1 MKLIK
6 AVAALA
12 LVAVSV
18 DVGAQVTLQNPSNE
32 DAKSEI
38 VRTITKSY
46 VDGRINGDHVA
57 DDCKIKFNNHELT
70 KEEWAK
76 LTEFH
81 HQIFEN
87 IEFTIGWV
95 QTTKYEG
102 ENWDWGDGTTWSH
115 QWNSWTATSKI
126 SGETHTNTCHWGFLW
141 ENNKIKN
148 IYGFFSDEWYN
159 KEVTLYTNSTHI
171 QSNSG
176 KKDH

>member
-18 DVGAQVTLQNPSNE
+18 DVEAQFTLQNPSNE

-102 ENWDWGDGTTWSH
+102 ENWDWRDGNTLSH
-115 QWNSWTATSKI
+115 Q
-126 SGETHTNTCHWGFLW
+126 
-141 ENNKIKN
+141 
-148 IYGFFSDEWYN
+148 
-159 KEVTLYTNSTHI
+159 
-171 QSNSG
+171 
-176 KKDH
+176 